1 MSGWLQDVGYASRFH
16 CFALSSAIA
25 KMVNEF
31 RRQIIY
37 GKLFNPH
44 PLYILAIAKE

>member
-1 MSGWLQDVGYASRFH
+1 MTQSTRKLTMGSLFD
-16 CFALSSAIA
+16 
-25 KMVNEF
+25 
-31 RRQIIY
+31 